1 MVDDT
6 PEKLSKHYGNLVR
19 VKEFNGQEDDSELMI
34 LMQFLS
40 YLKSVDNVRKIEK
53 RGWQNNYTVD

>member
-19 VKEFNGQEDDSELMI
+19 VKEYLGQEEDSELKI
-34 LMQFLS
+34 LINFLT
-40 YLKSVDNVRKIEK
+40 YLKSVQSVRKIEK
-53 RGWQNNYTVD
+53 RGWQRNYT